1 MASRESNDT
10 NLTASSKEPSPRRP
24 LSGAILIGG
33 QSRRMGTPKAE
44 LKIAGR
50 RLIDIAIDL
59 LHPFV
64 HALALV
70 GHYASALQLQGA
82 GPHKGKS
89 IVRLEDDPA
98 TTGPLA
104 GIAALFS
111 HQPDAD
117 WLVIPC
123 DMPAL
128 TPQSI
133 DWLLTAARGSA
144 TPTVGVLPGSPE
156 PEPFPAVLP
165 STCAPA
171 CRAHIA
177 TGNRSLRSALAAMNA
192 RVIPIPESLAPCW
205 PNCNT
210 PEEFSRLTGE
220 IS

>member
-1 MASRESNDT
+1 MAPDESNDT
-10 NLTASSKEPSPRRP
+10 NSAGLTREQSPRKS
-24 LSGAILIGG
+24 LNGAILIGG

-50 RLIDIAIDL
+50 RLIDIAVDL

-70 GHYASALQLQGA
+70 GHSASAIQLQDSDA
-82 GPHKGKS
+82 RKIKS
-89 IVRLEDDPA
+89 IERLNDDPA

-104 GIAALFS
+104 GIAALFK
-111 HQPDAD
+111 HQPEAD

-133 DWLLTAARGSA
+133 AWLLTAARGRA
-144 TPTVGVLPGSPE
+144 TPTVGILSESPE
-156 PEPFPAVLP
+156 PEPFPAFLP
-165 STCAPA
+165 STCAAA

-177 TGNRSLRSALAAMNA
+177 TGNRSLRSALAAMDA
-192 RVIPIPESLAPCW
+192 RVVPIPDALAACW
-205 PNCNT
+205 TNCNT
-210 PEEFSRLTGE
+210 PEDFSRLTGRN
-220 IS
+220 S